1 MPLMEFLRFG
11 TTAQK
16 ANAAA
21 ALRKLASSNDD
32 NCEAIV
38 RDGAIP
44 LLEGLVKTGNDT
56 QKQSGLD
63 ALEKLRPH
71 PISNDLAS
79 VGGFLRSVAA
89 KSHRDPSPLRPILS
103 GPLSSAILE
112 FATEHST

>member
-1 MPLMEFLRFG
+1 
-11 TTAQK
+11 QK

-44 LLEGLVKTGNDT
+44 LLEGLVNTGNDT

-79 VGGFLRSVAA
+79 VGGFLRSVAV
-89 KSHRDPSPLRPILS
+89 SLV
-103 GPLSSAILE
+103 AI
-112 FATEHST
+112 